1 MNREKTVQAI
11 SKVLQAAGLNIREYY
26 DRDVTDTIRGLITK
40 FNTPI
45 IEIGEL
51 PESYLPKLESLLAA
65 MVRDNEQRQTKD

>member
-1 MNREKTVQAI
+1 MSQEKTVQVL
-11 SKVLQAAGLNIREYY
+11 SKVLQAVGLDIREYY
-26 DRDVTDTIRGLITK
+26 DRDVTDTVRDLITK

-65 MVRDNEQRQTKD
+65 IVRHNEQRQTKD